1 MYYRKKNTQTYTH
14 ENYNKVFIK
23 YKNVKIYNFTIR
35 LYVMYMHANIKTC
48 TYWARRRSPAFIKR
62 RALSC

>member
-1 MYYRKKNTQTYTH
+1 MVKCFKVMYYRKKNTQTYTH

-35 LYVMYMHANIKTC
+35 LYVMHMHANIKTC
-48 TYWARRRSPAFIKR
+48 TY
-62 RALSC
+62 